1 MLTRSSARLV
11 VILGEVTVAS
21 ESFRSSSRETAV
33 VDALLE
39 ARTQLSGVP
48 DAEIVVVL
56 HELAARRRVLDA
68 ALVEVAAEMLRRED
82 ESPRSETVA
91 RKAGFRDLAGMV
103 EQVLGVKLFE
113 ANTLVKVASVTRE
126 RMGMTGEPI
135 PAKFAAVSRAVSS
148 GVMSVAQAAAIT
160 KGLEHTRDRVD
171 VDDLALA
178 EAELVASACGVNP
191 EDEQPAVPK
200 VLEVQAAMWVSYLD
214 PDGDEPRS
222 EKIAAE
228 RGLWWSRRADGAITG
243 KFVATPEQGEQLILD
258 IDALLSPRRAV
269 EFPAAT
275 SCGEPHAA
283 ALGTDGAPL
292 DSDDAGADAGADSAA
307 ANDGDGDD
315 PRSDDDNHE
324 HGDAEAPLEDLRTQ
338 PQRRMDAL
346 ASILTSYAESTDAP
360 RIGGEAPTLVV
371 VTTEAGLEGNPAR
384 PEDVSHF
391 EHTGEPVP
399 ASFAAKVM
407 CDGFIRVAVRGSNGE
422 ILDLGRRRRLFTTGQ
437 RRAIFVRDRHCRAPG
452 CRAPARW
459 CETHHAVPW
468 SEGGPTDVK
477 DGILL
482 CSFHHHEVHRGRLT
496 LILRP
501 DGRWRVVAS
510 VAHHVRRRTPR
521 RRMPERID
529 APRPEWNRRT

>member
-1 MLTRSSARLV
+1 M
-11 VILGEVTVAS
+11 
-21 ESFRSSSRETAV
+21 ETAV

-91 RKAGFRDLAGMV
+91 RKAGFRNLAGMV

-135 PAKFAAVSRAVSS
+135 PAKFAAVSRAVSL

-283 ALGTDGAPL
+283 ALGTDGNPCDGDHAGAAVGAET
-292 DSDDAGADAGADSAA
+292 DAGADAGTGASTSYV
-307 ANDGDGDD
+307 GVEG
-315 PRSDDDNHE
+315 HE
-324 HGDAEAPLEDLRTQ
+324 VQVPLEDLRTQ

-407 CDGFIRVAVRGSNGE
+407 CDGFIRVAVQGTNGE

-482 CSFHHHEVHRGRLT
+482 CSFHHHKVHRDRLT
-496 LILRP
+496 LILGA
-501 DGRWRVVAS
+501 DGRWRVVAT
-510 VAHHVRRRTPR
+510 VGHHVRRRTPR
-521 RRMPERID
+521 RRVYQHTD
-529 APRPEWNRRT
+529 APRPDWNRRS

>member
-1 MLTRSSARLV
+1 M
-11 VILGEVTVAS
+11 AS
-21 ESFRSSSRETAV
+21 ESFRSSSRETAVETAV

-56 HELAARRRVLDA
+56 YELAARRRVLDA
-68 ALVEVAAEMLRRED
+68 ALVEVAGEMLRRED

-91 RKAGFRDLAGMV
+91 RKAGFRNLAGMA
-103 EQVLGVKLFE
+103 EQVLGVKPFE
-113 ANTLVKVASVTRE
+113 ANTLVRVASATRE

-135 PAKFAAVSRAVSS
+135 PAKYEAVSKAVSS
-148 GVMSVAQAAAIT
+148 GVMTVAQAAAIT
-160 KGLEHTRDRVD
+160 KGLEQTRNRVD
-171 VDDLALA
+171 VEDVARA
-178 EAELVASACGVNP
+178 EAELVASACGLNP

-214 PDGDEPRS
+214 PDGDEPRA

-275 SCGEPHAA
+275 SCGEPPAA
-283 ALGTDGAPL
+283 ALGADGDPR
-292 DSDDAGADAGADSAA
+292 DSDLAGAGAETGAGTSART
-307 ANDGDGDD
+307 NNVGGEG
-315 PRSDDDNHE
+315 RE
-324 HGDAEAPLEDLRTQ
+324 VEVPLQDLRTQ

-371 VTTEAGLEGNPAR
+371 VSTEAGIEGNAVR
-384 PEDVSHF
+384 PEDVPHF

-399 ASFAAKVM
+399 PSFAAKVM
-407 CDGFIRVAVRGSNGE
+407 CDGFIRIARQGSKGE
-422 ILDLGRRRRLFTTGQ
+422 ILDLGRRRRLFSTAQ

-468 SEGGPTDVK
+468 IEGGLTDVK

-482 CSFHHHEVHRGRLT
+482 CSFHHHEVHRGRLS
-496 LILRP
+496 LVLDP
-501 DGRWRVVAS
+501 GGQWRVVAT
-510 VAHHVRRRTPR
+510 VGHYVRRRTPR
-521 RRMPERID
+521 RRIPERSNV
-529 APRPEWNRRT
+529 ARPEWNRRT